1 MSMKRGL
8 VFSPRTKEQDEEIRK
23 QRKQEILQAAILVYA
38 DKGYSA
44 AEVGDIAAKAGL
56 ARGLM
61 YHYVD
66 FPLLDTTVSSSQ

>member
-1 MSMKRGL
+1 M
-8 VFSPRTKEQDEEIRK
+8 F
-23 QRKQEILQAAILVYA
+23 VYA

-44 AEVGDIAAKAGL
+44 AEVGDIAAKTGL

-66 FPLLDTTVSSSQ
+66 FPHLDTTVSSSQ